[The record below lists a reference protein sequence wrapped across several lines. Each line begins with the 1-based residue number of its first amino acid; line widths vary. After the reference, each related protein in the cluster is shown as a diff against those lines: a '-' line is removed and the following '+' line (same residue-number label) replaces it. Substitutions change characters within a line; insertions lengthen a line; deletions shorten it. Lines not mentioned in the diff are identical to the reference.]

1 MSTENNQEAQNGN
14 LDTES
19 NLFDTIDNG
28 TDYDTDSDDDIR
40 TEFQL
45 ERSFEE
51 FEENDD
57 DDQGPEED
65 DENDDLFGNDDD
77 GGEDDDD
84 NDDDQST
91 EFNEKELEVLN
102 KKLGTD
108 FKSVEDLKKSFNA
121 KDQETEQQKEDAEHK
136 RLSNNVGLF
145 ERYIAMDNESL
156 IREQLLSEASNAK
169 RDITDPDVIEEIEE
183 KIEGLKDLKTL
194 DSMADTLRSNLK
206 NQMEKTQSSIQQ
218 IDDKRIL
225 SQQEI
230 ARKNTDDLQNAFTD
244 IFTQGKFLGM
254 DVTKQDIQ
262 DAYESVRTN
271 KFFESVN
278 GNQEM
283 IAKFAMFVKYE
294 KEISKLSNKPTH
306 SDKVKDEFNFLA
318 ENAGKQRRSIT
329 QANGSASS
337 GNAKDDLLAFLK

>member
-1 MSTENNQEAQNGN
+1 MSTEENQEEQNGN

-19 NLFDTIDNG
+19 NLFDIIEDG
-28 TDYDTDSDDDIR
+28 TDYHDDDEEMRI
-40 TEFQL
+40 EFQQ
-45 ERSFEE
+45 EKSFED
-51 FEENDD
+51 FDDEEEEEETEEEE
-57 DDQGPEED
+57 EED
-65 DENDDLFGNDDD
+65 DLFNNDSEEEEETTD
-77 GGEDDDD
+77 
-84 NDDDQST
+84 
-91 EFNEKELEVLN
+91 FNEKELEVLN

-121 KDQETEQQKEDAEHK
+121 KDQETEQQKEDAEYK
-136 RLSNNVGLF
+136 RLSNNVVLF
-145 ERYIAMDNESL
+145 DRYIAMDNESL
-156 IREQLLSEASNAK
+156 IREQFLSEASNAK
-169 RDITDPDVIEEIEE
+169 KDITDPDVVEEIEE
-183 KIEGLKDLKTL
+183 KIQGLKDLNTL
-194 DSMADTLRSNLK
+194 DSMANTLRGNLQ
-206 NQMEKTQSSIQQ
+206 NQKEKTEGSIKQ
-218 IDDKRIL
+218 IDDKRTL
-225 SQQEI
+225 TKQEV

-244 IFTQGKFLGM
+244 IFAKGKFLGM

-306 SDKVKDEFNFLA
+306 SDKVKGEFNFLA
-318 ENAGKQRRSIT
+318 GNEGKQRRSIT

-337 GNAKDDLLAFLK
+337 GNAKDDLNAFLK

>member
-57 DDQGPEED
+57 DDQESEED

-84 NDDDQST
+84 NDQST

-121 KDQETEQQKEDAEHK
+121 KDQESEQQKEDAEYK
-136 RLSNNVGLF
+136 KLSNRVDLF
-145 ERYIAMDNESL
+145 DRYIAMDNETL
-156 IREQLLSEASNAK
+156 IREQLLSEASNQK

-194 DSMADTLRSNLK
+194 DSMADTLRSNLQ
-206 NQMEKTQSSIQQ
+206 NQKEKTAGSIKE
-218 IDDKRIL
+218 IDDKRTL
-225 SQQEI
+225 SEQEK

-244 IFTQGKFLGM
+244 IFAQGKFLGM
-254 DVTKQDIQ
+254 DITKQDIQ

-271 KFFESVN
+271 KFFERVN

-283 IAKFAMFVKYE
+283 IAKFAMFVKHE
-294 KEISKLSNKPTH
+294 ERISKLTNKPTH

-318 ENAGKQRRSIT
+318 GNTGKQRRSIT
-329 QANGSASS
+329 QATGSASS
-337 GNAKDDLLAFLK
+337 GNSKDDLLAFLK